1 MRRSSCSAP
10 RAHSSSSRSF
20 RSRDVQ
26 ERNICIYI
34 YMYILYRLSLT
45 RSNNSTFSSKLRYK
59 PFRTA
64 MPRIKQTSRRGRLY
78 LKSRLEPMSTA
89 INNSINRDPTS
100 FTRDLSPAS
109 SVVALSDREE
119 DDCVETKRNEDD
131 QTVDYGN
138 EWLNSPMPSISTHR
152 SFLPQSKGIST
163 HTGLSSSRG
172 SMIPAYVL
180 LPIRSTENSGS
191 PPVTRRE
198 TDSPRTP
205 TNKDFPGGFK
215 STSGIDLDR
224 SHRDSSEEIPL
235 PATLKR
241 SVFEAD
247 RYSSEE
253 APTSAA
259 IKQSAPIDL
268 TGADGT
274 APLVGKRKRKRQR
287 ALRLVDLSFG

>member
-100 FTRDLSPAS
+100 STRDLSPAS
-109 SVVALSDREE
+109 SVVALSDTEE
-119 DDCVETKRNEDD
+119 DDCVETKRNETTKLWTTEMNGSILRCLAS
-131 QTVDYGN
+131 QHTEASY
-138 EWLNSPMPSISTHR
+138 LNR
-152 SFLPQSKGIST
+152 
-163 HTGLSSSRG
+163 RE
-172 SMIPAYVL
+172 Y
-180 LPIRSTENSGS
+180 LPIQDSL
-191 PPVTRRE
+191 PPETR
-198 TDSPRTP
+198 
-205 TNKDFPGGFK
+205 
-215 STSGIDLDR
+215 
-224 SHRDSSEEIPL
+224 
-235 PATLKR
+235 
-241 SVFEAD
+241 
-247 RYSSEE
+247 
-253 APTSAA
+253 
-259 IKQSAPIDL
+259 
-268 TGADGT
+268 
-274 APLVGKRKRKRQR
+274 
-287 ALRLVDLSFG
+287 

>member
-1 MRRSSCSAP
+1 
-10 RAHSSSSRSF
+10 
-20 RSRDVQ
+20 
-26 ERNICIYI
+26 
-34 YMYILYRLSLT
+34 
-45 RSNNSTFSSKLRYK
+45 
-59 PFRTA
+59 
-64 MPRIKQTSRRGRLY
+64 
-78 LKSRLEPMSTA
+78 MSTA
-89 INNSINRDPTS
+89 RNYSINRDPTS

-119 DDCVETKRNEDD
+119 DDCVETMRNEDD
-131 QTVDYGN
+131 KTVDYGH
-138 EWLNSPMPSISTHR
+138 EWLNPPMSSISTHQN
-152 SFLPQSKGIST
+152 FLPRSKGTST
-163 HTGLSSSRG
+163 HTELPSKRSSVT
-172 SMIPAYVL
+172 PAHVL
-180 LPIRSTENSGS
+180 LPIRSTEKSGS
-191 PPVTRRE
+191 PPVARRE
-198 TDSPRTP
+198 TDSQKTA